1 MSITPI
7 RLPLPGEQVLQLSPA
22 DAAEAAT
29 SWLRRPNLF
38 PGRALTAP
46 TLDAR
51 SHWAATS
58 PGTTWC
64 SPCWARCL
72 PSSPPT

>member
-51 SHWAATS
+51 SHWAAGHIVQRGQAFT
-58 PGTTWC
+58 PGLRTGWSWIT
-64 SPCWARCL
+64 
-72 PSSPPT
+72 